1 MDEAQDMRTVEIRI
15 SDRYRRQHPWVVAA
29 VNGFLSAY
37 FIEQPGFR
45 VLRHCE
51 GLELGMSVWRCEAPA
66 TMKMSALLRRL
77 QADLPPFRW
86 RATSGEGPPGA
97 CPFYVIDLPLDD

>member
-1 MDEAQDMRTVEIRI
+1 MRTVEIQI
-15 SDRYRRQHPWVVAA
+15 SDRYRRQHPWVVTA

-51 GLELGMSVWRCEAPA
+51 GLESGMPVWRCEVPA
-66 TMKMSALLRRL
+66 TMKMSALLHRL

-86 RATSGEGPPGA
+86 SSTSGEGVPRTWSS
-97 CPFYVIDLPLDD
+97 YVIDLPLDD